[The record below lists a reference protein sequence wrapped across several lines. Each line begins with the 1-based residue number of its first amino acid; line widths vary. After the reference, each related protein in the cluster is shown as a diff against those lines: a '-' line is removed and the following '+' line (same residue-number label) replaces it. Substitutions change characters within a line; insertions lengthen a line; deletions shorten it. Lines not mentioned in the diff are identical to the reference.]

1 MPDFN
6 KDVSRLR
13 SQIAALKEQLQEQE
27 NGVLPKAAALQRA
40 EASVYAF
47 AADVDFPAHH
57 FLDQERSHLVNP
69 TPQGANGAYA
79 LLCKLFPEQVI
90 GLLTT
95 EIKAAY
101 AGGVTIADDKER
113 GKMEAKFGELER
125 QEERIIRQAAAVGVR
140 IARRA
145 DVNPEVLLAS

>member
-13 SQIAALKEQLQEQE
+13 SQITALKEQLQEQE
-27 NGVLPKAAALQRA
+27 NGVLPKASALQRA

-69 TPQGANGAYA
+69 TPHGANGAYA
-79 LLCKLFPEQVI
+79 LLCKLFPEKVI
-90 GLLTT
+90 DLLKGKI
-95 EIKAAY
+95 EAAY
-101 AGGVTIADDKER
+101 SREVTVADDKER
-113 GKMEAKFGELER
+113 SKLEAKLGELEH
-125 QEERIIRQAAAVGVR
+125 QEERTIREAAAAGVR

-145 DVNPEVLLAS
+145 DVNPEILLAT